1 MSFLLP
7 AVRPQ
12 AYPTHALSRGSHR
25 DWENQFG
32 LVEEKWIKL
41 PEGLFSSIMAREPIV
56 NPMYKV
62 SKHLSDEWLKNA
74 LRMDN
79 NTATIWSRLDIAFMS
94 AICAPTAD
102 LETLKLMN
110 DWNGWI
116 FAFDDRFDNG
126 PFANNL
132 DKAREEIK
140 KARSVLD
147 DVHPTV
153 SPDDDPLRHTLQ
165 SCWIRFKGRSSV
177 TMQCRWKNYL
187 ELYFHGLLRQLE
199 LQSRASIPS
208 IKEYMDI
215 RAGSVGAC
223 PVMGFM
229 ELAEG
234 LDLPDEVMANPAMKA
249 ISRITCDIVTLQN
262 DLCSYTKDMMLG
274 EENNIIFILKE
285 QGMTDQQA
293 VDQVGTILYDCYHR
307 WHAALGDLPFRGEC
321 IDRDVFKFIDG
332 CRNIALGNLHWSF
345 KTFRY
350 FGIDGPEVK
359 RVRMFK
365 LP

>member
-1 MSFLLP
+1 M
-7 AVRPQ
+7 
-12 AYPTHALSRGSHR
+12 
-25 DWENQFG
+25 
-32 LVEEKWIKL
+32 
-41 PEGLFSSIMAREPIV
+41 V
-56 NPMYKV
+56 NSMYKA
-62 SKHLSDEWLKNA
+62 SKFLSDEWLKSA

-79 NTATIWSRLDIAFMS
+79 NTAAIWGRIDIAFMS

-110 DWNGWI
+110 DWNGWV

-140 KARSVLD
+140 QARFVLD
-147 DVHPTV
+147 DDHPII
-153 SPDDDPLRHTLQ
+153 SPEDDPLQHTLQ
-165 SCWIRFKGRSSV
+165 SCWIRFKGRSTV

-187 ELYFHGLLRQLE
+187 ELYFNGLLRQLE

-215 RAGSVGAC
+215 RAGSVGAY
-223 PVMGFM
+223 PVIGFM
-229 ELAEG
+229 E
-234 LDLPDEVMANPAMKA
+234 
-249 ISRITCDIVTLQN
+249 QN
-262 DLCSYTKDMMLG
+262 DLCSYTKDLMLG

-307 WHAALGDLPFRGEC
+307 WHAALGDLPFGGEC

-345 KTFRY
+345 NTCRY

-359 RVRMFK
+359 RARMFK